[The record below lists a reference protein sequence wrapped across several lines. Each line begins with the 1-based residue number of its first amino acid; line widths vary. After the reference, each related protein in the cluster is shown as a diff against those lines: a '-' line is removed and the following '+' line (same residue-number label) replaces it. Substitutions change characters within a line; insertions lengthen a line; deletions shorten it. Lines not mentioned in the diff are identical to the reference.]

1 MNKIANENKSSYFI
15 LELKVKS
22 WKNNSEY
29 KNELEN
35 KADLVLASMSV
46 VETCYKFEGE
56 NTLLY
61 LFKSNKRKRKGQL
74 AKYCQTFLPEDLTYN
89 IEGVKYDSFNECL
102 QLAMKNKNFKLEQ
115 QPDYITDTGNYEGKD
130 LARFENPKD
139 WYPWQ
144 KQIYESIFAEENGS
158 VYFKE
163 PDPRHIISLIDI
175 KGNSGKSSFFKW
187 LSYKYPEYIG
197 RIGYGSASQLRSS
210 VVNIGSKQLYI
221 VDLARSKSKNDHPED
236 LLSVLEDLKSGF
248 IANAM
253 YGSGK
258 TLLMEPPHILVS
270 SNYAFNYELL
280 SEDRWEIYEIKDKK
294 LQRVDI
300 RNRTRLK
307 KV

>member
-1 MNKIANENKSSYFI
+1 MSKIDYGNKSSYFI
-15 LELKVKS
+15 LELKIKD
-22 WKNNSEY
+22 WIDNNEY
-29 KNELEN
+29 KTELEN
-35 KADLVLASMSV
+35 RTDLVLASMSV
-46 VETCYKFEGE
+46 VEICYKFEGQ

-61 LFKSNKRKRKGQL
+61 LFKSEKRKRKGQL
-74 AKYCQTFLPEDLTYN
+74 AKYCQTFLPEDLEYN
-89 IEGVKYDSFNECL
+89 IEGIKYDSFNEYL
-102 QLAMKNKNFKLEQ
+102 QMAIKNKNFKLQQ
-115 QPDYITDTGNYEGKD
+115 QPEIGNNVTGYEGKD
-130 LARFENPKD
+130 LERFENPKD

-144 KQIYESIFAEENGS
+144 KQIYDSIFGNENESI
-158 VYFKE
+158 YFKT
-163 PDPRHIISLIDI
+163 PDPRHIISLIDV

-187 LSYKYPEYIG
+187 LSYKYPEHIG

-210 VVNIGSKQLYI
+210 VVNIGRKELYI

-258 TLLMEPPHILVS
+258 TLLMEPPHIVVS
-270 SNYAFNYELL
+270 SNYPFNYELL

-294 LQRVDI
+294 LERIDI